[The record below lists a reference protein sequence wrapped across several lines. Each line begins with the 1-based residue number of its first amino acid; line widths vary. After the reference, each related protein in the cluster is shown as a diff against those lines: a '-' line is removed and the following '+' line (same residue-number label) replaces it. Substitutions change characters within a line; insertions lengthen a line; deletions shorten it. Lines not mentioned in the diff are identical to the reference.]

1 MSPTPDTATA
11 ARDGVTVERT
21 LRYESDGVVARF
33 EIHAADPAV
42 VRVVD
47 GFPSSLPVEAVGFED
62 DAAPDE
68 GRIED
73 GRVVASVTV
82 ADGTAAFVCDASL
95 RGAPPDVD
103 PGAPT
108 IEGIEEL
115 EFVRST
121 DDEPHPT
128 ADGGRP
134 GAEAESRTR
143 TDPTDDARPT
153 TATVDARLDG
163 LAERTAELSEAFE
176 TGDPAGDLHDRVDTI
191 EAGLEVV
198 AGDIRSVRSELA
210 SVEERLAELERFR
223 VSTSP
228 RGSDEDGD
236 PTAALPEPPAADR
249 LSAFDDR

>member
-1 MSPTPDTATA
+1 MSPTPGTATA

-21 LRYESDGVVARF
+21 LRHESDGVVARF
-33 EIHAADPAV
+33 EIHAVDPAV
-42 VRVVD
+42 VCVVD
-47 GFPSSLPVEAVGFED
+47 GFPSSLPVEAVRFED

-82 ADGTAAFVCDASL
+82 ADGTRAFVCGASL

-108 IEGIEEL
+108 IEEIEDL

-121 DDEPHPT
+121 GGGPHPT
-128 ADGGRP
+128 ADGGCP

-143 TDPTDDARPT
+143 TAPAGDARPT

-191 EAGLEVV
+191 EAGLEVA
-198 AGDIRSVRSELA
+198 AGDVRSVRSGLA
-210 SVEERLAELERFR
+210 SAEERLAELERFR
-223 VSTSP
+223 VSTPP
-228 RGSDEDGD
+228 RGSDENDD
-236 PTAALPEPPAADR
+236 PAATLPEPPAADR
-249 LSAFDDR
+249 PSVLDDR

>member
-11 ARDGVTVERT
+11 VRDGVTVKRT
-21 LRYESDGVVARF
+21 LRREPNGVVARF
-33 EIHAADPAV
+33 EVRAPDPAV
-42 VRVVD
+42 VRVID
-47 GFPSSLPVEAVGFED
+47 EFPSSLSVAAAGFEH
-62 DAAPDE
+62 DAAPDK

-82 ADGTAAFVCDASL
+82 ADGTAAFVC
-95 RGAPPDVD
+95 GATFNEPPRTVD

-108 IEGIEEL
+108 IRGVEEL

-121 DDEPHPT
+121 DDEPRPT
-128 ADGGRP
+128 ADGGRI
-134 GAEAESRTR
+134 EAE
-143 TDPTDDARPT
+143 TDDGARADPAGDARPT
-153 TATVDARLDG
+153 ATTVDARLES
-163 LAERTAELSEAFE
+163 LAERAAELNEAFE

-223 VSTSP
+223 VSTPP
-228 RGSDEDGD
+228 RGSDEDDD

-249 LSAFDDR
+249 PSAFDDR

>member
-11 ARDGVTVERT
+11 VRDGVTVKRT
-21 LRYESDGVVARF
+21 LRREPNGVVARF
-33 EIHAADPAV
+33 EVRAPDPAV
-42 VRVVD
+42 VRVID
-47 GFPSSLPVEAVGFED
+47 EFPSSLSVAAAGFEH
-62 DAAPDE
+62 DAAPDK

-82 ADGTAAFVCDASL
+82 ADGTAAFVCGASL

-115 EFVRST
+115 EFVQST
-121 DDEPHPT
+121 DGGPHPT

-143 TDPTDDARPT
+143 TAPADDARPT
-153 TATVDARLDG
+153 TATVDTHLDG

-176 TGDPAGDLHDRVDTI
+176 TGDPAGDLHDRVDII

-198 AGDIRSVRSELA
+198 AGDVRSVRSGLA

-223 VSTSP
+223 VATSP
-228 RGSDEDGD
+228 RGSDEDDD

-249 LSAFDDR
+249 PSVFDDR

>member
-1 MSPTPDTATA
+1 MSPTPNTATA
-11 ARDGVTVERT
+11 ARDGVIVERT

-47 GFPSSLPVEAVGFED
+47 GFPSSLPLEAVGFED

-68 GRIED
+68 GRTED

-82 ADGTAAFVCDASL
+82 AAGTETFVCGANL

-103 PGAPT
+103 PGGPT

-115 EFVRST
+115 ELVRST
-121 DDEPHPT
+121 DDEPHPM

-143 TDPTDDARPT
+143 TARTGDARPT
-153 TATVDARLDG
+153 TATVDPRLDG
-163 LAERTAELSEAFE
+163 LAEQTAELSEAFE
-176 TGDPAGDLHDRVDTI
+176 TDDPAGDLHDRVDTI

-198 AGDIRSVRSELA
+198 AGDVQSVRSGLA

-223 VSTSP
+223 VATSP
-228 RGSDEDGD
+228 RGSDENDD
-236 PTAALPEPPAADR
+236 PAAALPEPPAANR
-249 LSAFDDR
+249 SSVFDDR

>member
-21 LRYESDGVVARF
+21 LRHESDGVVARF

-42 VRVVD
+42 VCVVD

-82 ADGTAAFVCDASL
+82 ADGTGAFVCGASL

-121 DDEPHPT
+121 DGGPHPT
-128 ADGGRP
+128 TDGGRP

-143 TDPTDDARPT
+143 TAPDDARST
-153 TATVDARLDG
+153 TATVDARLES
-163 LAERTAELSEAFE
+163 LAERAAELSEAFE
-176 TGDPAGDLHDRVDTI
+176 TGDPAGDLPDRVDII
-191 EAGLEVV
+191 EAGLETV
-198 AGDIRSVRSELA
+198 AGDVRSVRSGLA

-223 VSTSP
+223 VATSP
-228 RGSDEDGD
+228 RGSDEDDD

-249 LSAFDDR
+249 PSAFDDR

>member
-82 ADGTAAFVCDASL
+82 ADGTGAFVCGASL

-108 IEGIEEL
+108 IERIEEL
-115 EFVRST
+115 EFARST
-121 DDEPHPT
+121 DGGPHPT

-143 TDPTDDARPT
+143 TAPADDARPT
-153 TATVDARLDG
+153 TATVDARLDA

-176 TGDPAGDLHDRVDTI
+176 TGDPAGDLHDRVDII
-191 EAGLEVV
+191 EAGLEVA
-198 AGDIRSVRSELA
+198 AGDVRSVRSGLA

-223 VSTSP
+223 VATPP
-228 RGSDEDGD
+228 RGSDEDDD
-236 PTAALPEPPAADR
+236 PLAALPEPPAADR
-249 LSAFDDR
+249 PSTFDDR

>member
-73 GRVVASVTV
+73 SRVVASVTV
-82 ADGTAAFVCDASL
+82 ADGTGAFVCGASF

-121 DDEPHPT
+121 DGGPHPT
-128 ADGGRP
+128 ADGGCP
-134 GAEAESRTR
+134 EAEAESRTR
-143 TDPTDDARPT
+143 TAPDDARPI

-198 AGDIRSVRSELA
+198 AGDVRSVRSGLA

-223 VSTSP
+223 VSTPP
-228 RGSDEDGD
+228 RGSDEDDD

-249 LSAFDDR
+249 PSAFDDR